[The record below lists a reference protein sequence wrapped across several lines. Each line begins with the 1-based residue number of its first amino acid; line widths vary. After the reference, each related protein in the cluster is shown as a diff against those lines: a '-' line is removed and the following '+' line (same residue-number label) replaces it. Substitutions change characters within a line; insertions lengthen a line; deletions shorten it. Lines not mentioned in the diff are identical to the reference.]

1 MARSIIVDTSAIFAL
16 INPVD
21 EFHTSASDT
30 YTDLLDSGYRLCITS
45 YILVEVSALVH
56 RRLGF
61 GPLRSFVQSIENVWE
76 ILWIDRLSH
85 EEAWK
90 RMIDRD
96 GSQLSF
102 VDWSTIVIAGNT
114 RSSIF
119 AFDQDFR
126 REGLLVIPSPS
137 T

>member
-16 INPVD
+16 INSAD
-21 EFHTSASDT
+21 DFHIRATDT
-30 YTDLLDSGYRLCITS
+30 YTDLLDSGDQIYTTS

-61 GPLRSFVQSIENVWE
+61 DPLKSFVQSIQNVWG
-76 ILWIDRLSH
+76 ILWIDRLNH

-90 RMIDRD
+90 RMQDRE
-96 GSQLSF
+96 GAHLSF
-102 VDWSTIVIAGNT
+102 VDWSTVVLAENT
-114 RSSIF
+114 RSAVF

-126 REGLLVIPSPS
+126 RLGRWVIHPPVE
-137 T
+137 